1 MQIILAK
8 TAGFCFGVDRAVEMV
23 AESVRSGNKTAT
35 LGPIIH
41 NRHVV
46 DKFLKLGV
54 REIAAPEEAEP
65 GETVI
70 IRAHGVPKRVQEKL
84 SRGGANVLDATC
96 PFVKKIHTIVK
107 NETEKGRKILI
118 FGSSWTAAKCQNPR
132 ATSSIRTCLPRC
144 SAWMRCAF
152 SCCARSRSDRTATS
166 PMSF

>member
-54 REIAAPEEAEP
+54 REIAAPEEAEA

-70 IRAHGVPKRVQEKL
+70 IRAHGVPKRVQA
-84 SRGGANVLDATC
+84 R
-96 PFVKKIHTIVK
+96 
-107 NETEKGRKILI
+107 
-118 FGSSWTAAKCQNPR
+118 GSSQGYQCGKKESKC
-132 ATSSIRTCLPRC
+132 L
-144 SAWMRCAF
+144 
-152 SCCARSRSDRTATS
+152 
-166 PMSF
+166 

>member
-54 REIAAPEEAEP
+54 REIAAPEEAEEHTSELQSH
-65 GETVI
+65 GE
-70 IRAHGVPKRVQEKL
+70 
-84 SRGGANVLDATC
+84 SRM
-96 PFVKKIHTIVK
+96 P
-107 NETEKGRKILI
+107 
-118 FGSSWTAAKCQNPR
+118 SSA
-132 ATSSIRTCLPRC
+132 
-144 SAWMRCAF
+144 
-152 SCCARSRSDRTATS
+152 
-166 PMSF
+166 

>member
-54 REIAAPEEAEP
+54 REIAAPEEAEA

-84 SRGGANVLDATC
+84 SGGGVERSGRDMSVRQENPYNRQKRDGKGAAHYHLRLARAPGGRGHRELL
-96 PFVKKIHTIVK
+96 
-107 NETEKGRKILI
+107 R
-118 FGSSWTAAKCQNPR
+118 
-132 ATSSIRTCLPRC
+132 
-144 SAWMRCAF
+144 
-152 SCCARSRSDRTATS
+152 
-166 PMSF
+166 